1 MTEEGPVPWWRG
13 ARGEWWVAAQTVLLV
28 AAAIA
33 PPAGP
38 RVVPAGSTATAGAV
52 IVGML
57 GLFAIAAG
65 ATALGPSLSV
75 LPRPHRDAA
84 FVSGG
89 VYRRVRH
96 PIYTGVI
103 LLAAA
108 WALHRGSLLHVTL
121 AVVIAG
127 FFATKAVRE
136 EEWLLER
143 FPEYEAYR
151 KRTKRFV
158 PWVL

>member
-1 MTEEGPVPWWRG
+1 MPWWRG
-13 ARGEWWVAAQTVLLV
+13 ARGEWWVAAQTALL
-28 AAAIA
+28 AMAAIA
-33 PPAGP
+33 PPTGP
-38 RVVPAGSTATAGAV
+38 RVVAAGPTGTAWAV
-52 IVGML
+52 IVGLL

-75 LPRPHRDAA
+75 LPRPHHDAA
-84 FVSGG
+84 FVSDG

-108 WALHRGSLLHVTL
+108 WALYRGSLLHVTL
-121 AVVIAG
+121 AVAIAV
-127 FFATKAVRE
+127 FFAAKAVRE
-136 EEWLLER
+136 EQWLLER

-151 KRTKRFV
+151 RRTKRFV
-158 PWVL
+158 PWIF